1 MANFYKDTKK
11 MLKLLLGVL
20 LALTAAIGL
29 FAAVRTGAL
38 SRWVE
43 GFSKKQESS
52 SSVTAPSQGGSSSQ
66 PEGTVIT
73 PPGNGEE
80 TPIDRTEGGS
90 PSEETPIYFNRPSE
104 MRAVYLTAGVDFLSD
119 GDLSADK
126 VQGDI
131 DKALQNA
138 KDLSMNSVIV
148 NLTTGGKAI

>member
-73 PPGNGEE
+73 PAGEWGRD
-80 TPIDRTEGGS
+80 PH
-90 PSEETPIYFNRPSE
+90 RPH
-104 MRAVYLTAGVDFLSD
+104 RGRQPV
-119 GDLSADK
+119 
-126 VQGDI
+126 
-131 DKALQNA
+131 
-138 KDLSMNSVIV
+138 
-148 NLTTGGKAI
+148 